1 MRPKSSKTGFTLVE
15 LLVVIGIIAVLI
27 SILLPSL
34 NKARE
39 MATRTKCLSNLRQF
53 GTAFTL
59 YLNDNKQWVG
69 FSNWD
74 GGAVAYNNATLGWL
88 YDCPIPKP
96 VPVDRVETGAYW
108 PYLKNREIYRC
119 PTHIKETSA
128 AFGVANTDNL
138 TSYLM
143 NGAVNGYG
151 QGDGKGGITYY
162 KIRQFRPDDY
172 LMWEADER
180 GGSAWNDGSS
190 FPSESFNKNDP
201 GAGGLSARHGK
212 VASILSFDGHAEW
225 VNHRDYYTLA
235 LQNIRNQIYCKP
247 DSATGR

>member
-1 MRPKSSKTGFTLVE
+1 MRRKSSKTGFTLVE

-34 NKARE
+34 SKARE

-53 GTAFTL
+53 GNAFTM
-59 YLNDNKQWVG
+59 YLNESKQWVG

-74 GGAVAYNNATLGWL
+74 GGGGGYPNAKVGWL
-88 YDCPIPKP
+88 YETPIPNP
-96 VPVDRVETGAYW
+96 VPEDRVETGAYW
-108 PYLKNREIYRC
+108 PYLKTRDIYRC
-119 PTHIKETSA
+119 PTHIKDQAGS
-128 AFGVANTDNL
+128 FGSANTDRL

-151 QGDGKGGITYY
+151 STDSKGGILFY
-162 KIRQFRPDDY
+162 KIRQFHGDDY

-180 GGSAWNDGSS
+180 GGAAWNDGAS
-190 FPSESFNKNDP
+190 FPSESFNPKDP
-201 GAGGLSARHGK
+201 QAGGLTSRHGK
-212 VASILSFDGHAEW
+212 VASVLCFDAHAEW
-225 VNHRDYYTLA
+225 INHTDYYALA
-235 LQNIRNQIYCKP
+235 VQNVRNQIYCKP

>member
-1 MRPKSSKTGFTLVE
+1 MRRKSSKTGFTLVE

-34 NKARE
+34 SKARA

-53 GTAFTL
+53 GTAFTI

-74 GGAVAYNNATLGWL
+74 GGGAGYPNATLGWL
-88 YDCPIPKP
+88 YQTPIPNP
-96 VPVDRVETGAYW
+96 VPEDRVETGAYW
-108 PYLKNREIYRC
+108 PYLKNREVYRC
-119 PTHIKETSA
+119 PTHVKSESA
-128 AFGVANTDNL
+128 SFGSANSDRL

-151 QGDGKGGITYY
+151 QTDSKGGILYY
-162 KIRQFRPDDY
+162 KIRQFKPDDF

-180 GGSAWNDGSS
+180 GGAAWNDGSS
-190 FPSESFNKNDP
+190 FPAESFNKNDP
-201 GAGGLSARHGK
+201 GAGGLTSRHGT
-212 VASILSFDGHAEW
+212 VASVLCFDAHAEW
-225 VNHRDYYTLA
+225 INHKDYYTLA
-235 LQNIRNQIYCKP
+235 TQSIRNQIYCKP
-247 DSATGR
+247 DTASGR